1 MFVVMVSLRTM
12 LSIFSQ
18 CLNIKQLILP
28 MLIPGQDEKGEDG
41 EVLSTSI
48 KIFIIEKF
56 YLVQIKRQVLKA
68 IYLKFQVFQSS
79 EKQKID
85 HKRKEKD

>member
-1 MFVVMVSLRTM
+1 MVSLRTM